1 MEQNPINSIG
11 SQALSTRKNTKRARE
26 REREG
31 NQEKLASNSTKIDAQ
46 NQAAENAHKAKGRI
60 KMK

>member
-11 SQALSTRKNTKRARE
+11 RQALSTRKNTKRARE
-26 REREG
+26 G
-31 NQEKLASNSTKIDAQ
+31 NEEKLASNSTKIDAQ

>member
-11 SQALSTRKNTKRARE
+11 RQALSTRKNTKRARE
-26 REREG
+26 REG
-31 NQEKLASNSTKIDAQ
+31 NEEKLASNSTKIDAQ